1 MSPRPYNL
9 GKRTAQIEQS
19 RRQVLDAARTLLGQA
34 DTYTGFTVDAVAKR
48 ADVARA
54 TVYYQFGSKTGLL
67 EAVCDD
73 LGAAGGLSELVNA
86 FTNPEP
92 SAALA
97 EFIACFA
104 RFWQADRPAMRRL
117 RALAALDADVHAVIS
132 ARDERR
138 GEGLAVLADR
148 FVDVD
153 EASSHDSLDPRVR
166 VLLALTSFETFD
178 TLVGPDGDLL
188 DAVPVITGLAAVAL
202 TNRHLIASRGSDTK
216 YPV

>member
-1 MSPRPYNL
+1 MSPRQYNL

-19 RRQVLDAARTLLGQA
+19 RRQVLDAARALLGEA
-34 DTYTGFTVDAVAKR
+34 DGYNGFTLDAVAKR
-48 ADVARA
+48 ANVARA

-73 LGAAGGLSELVNA
+73 LGVAGGLSELVKA

-92 SAALA
+92 LAALA

-117 RALAALDADVHAVIS
+117 RALAALDSDVRAVIS

-138 GEGLAVLADR
+138 REGLTVLSAPFAGNDSE
-148 FVDVD
+148 VD
-153 EASSHDSLDPRVR
+153 AAQRVPI
-166 VLLALTSFETFD
+166 LLALTSFETFD
-178 TLVGPDGDLL
+178 TMVGPDGDLF
-188 DAVPVITGLAAVAL
+188 DAVPVVTGLAATVLGVEA
-202 TNRHLIASRGSDTK
+202 
-216 YPV
+216 

>member
-1 MSPRPYNL
+1 MSPRQYNL

-19 RRQVLDAARTLLGQA
+19 RRQVLDAARAVLGEA
-34 DTYTGFTVDAVAKR
+34 DSYTGFTLDAVAKR

-73 LGAAGGLSELVNA
+73 LGVAGGLSELVKA

-92 SAALA
+92 LAALA

-138 GEGLAVLADR
+138 REGLAVLAAPFADGNPPEEGADR
-148 FVDVD
+148 Q
-153 EASSHDSLDPRVR
+153 VR
-166 VLLALTSFETFD
+166 ILLALTSFETFD
-178 TLVGPDGDLL
+178 TMVGPEGDLF
-188 DAVPVITGLAAVAL
+188 DAVPVIAGIAATVLGA
-202 TNRHLIASRGSDTK
+202 NA
-216 YPV
+216 

>member
-1 MSPRPYNL
+1 MSPRQYNL

-19 RRQVLDAARTLLGQA
+19 RRQVLDAARELLGEA
-34 DTYTGFTVDAVAKR
+34 DNYTGFTLDAVAKR

-54 TVYYQFGSKTGLL
+54 TVYYQFKSKTGLL

-73 LGAAGGLSELVNA
+73 LGAEGGLSELVKA
-86 FTNPEP
+86 FTDPEP
-92 SAALA
+92 LSALE

-138 GEGLAVLADR
+138 REGLTVLAGRFAAGGQPLHDTDR
-148 FVDVD
+148 
-153 EASSHDSLDPRVR
+153 RVR
-166 VLLALTSFETFD
+166 ILLALTSFETFD
-178 TLVGPDGDLL
+178 TMAGAEADLL
-188 DAVPVITGLAAVAL
+188 DVVPVITGIAATVLEAK
-202 TNRHLIASRGSDTK
+202 A
-216 YPV
+216 

>member
-1 MSPRPYNL
+1 MSPRQYNL

-19 RRQVLDAARTLLGQA
+19 RRQVLDAAREVLGGA
-34 DTYTGFTVDAVAKR
+34 DNYTGFTLDAIAKR

-54 TVYYQFGSKTGLL
+54 TVYYQFKSKTGLL

-73 LGAAGGLSELVNA
+73 LAAEGGLPELVKA

-92 SAALA
+92 PAALT

-138 GEGLAVLADR
+138 REGLTVLAKR
-148 FVDVD
+148 FTD
-153 EASSHDSLDPRVR
+153 ETAGATDHQVR
-166 VLLALTSFETFD
+166 ILLALTSFETFD
-178 TLVGPDGDLL
+178 TMIGSDDDLF
-188 DAVPVITGLAAVAL
+188 DAVPVIADLAATVLGA
-202 TNRHLIASRGSDTK
+202 NA
-216 YPV
+216 